1 MINTEKYNKVLDA
14 GLLLDHFALLCC
26 IRDKQ
31 SIVKNKRIAGFQNLL
46 TKKGYIDNSVLT
58 DKGKELIGEEILSG
72 FSKSIAIIEK
82 MENVESIDNTE
93 TVKKVKEDFDYAD
106 WVIKL
111 YSKCKAKLL
120 ELTGKRQVRDTINGK
135 AYPFLPNSTDLGRVI
150 LRAVQAYNLDDFDK
164 IERSIILYI
173 ERCAKTNSW
182 FPILQYYIMKNGAS
196 TMVTEIETMD
206 EPTTNDDSI
215 VNI

>member
-14 GLLLDHFALLCC
+14 GLLLDHFVILCLL
-26 IRDKQ
+26 RDNQ
-31 SIVKNKRIAGFQNLL
+31 VIPKNKRIGGFQNLL
-46 TKKGYIDNSVLT
+46 TKKGYIDNLILT
-58 DKGKELIGEEILSG
+58 DKGKELVGEEILNG
-72 FSKSIAIIEK
+72 FSKSIATIEK
-82 MENVESIDNTE
+82 VEKVE
-93 TVKKVKEDFDYAD
+93 TVKKTDEKFDYAD

-111 YSKCKAKLL
+111 YAKCKTKLI

-135 AYPFLPNSTDLGRVI
+135 AYPFLPNSTDLGKVI
-150 LRAVQAYNLDDFDK
+150 LRAIQAYNLDDFDK
-164 IERSIILYI
+164 IERSIISYI

-196 TMVTEIETMD
+196 TMVTEMETMD

>member
-14 GLLLDHFALLCC
+14 GLLLDHFVILCLL
-26 IRDKQ
+26 RDNQ
-31 SIVKNKRIAGFQNLL
+31 TIPKNKRIGGFYNLL
-46 TKKGYIDNSVLT
+46 TKKGYIDNLVLT
-58 DKGKELIGEEILSG
+58 DKGKELVGEEILSG
-72 FSKSIAIIEK
+72 FSKSIATIEK
-82 MENVESIDNTE
+82 VEKIE
-93 TVKKVKEDFDYAD
+93 TVEKIENANEGIDYGD

-111 YSKCKAKLL
+111 YAKCKTKLL

-135 AYPFLPNSTDLGRVI
+135 AYPFLPNSTDLGKVT
-150 LRAVQAYNLDDFDK
+150 LRAIQAYNLDDFDK
-164 IERSIILYI
+164 IEKSIILYI

-196 TMVTEIETMD
+196 TMVTEMETMD

>member
-1 MINTEKYNKVLDA
+1 MN
-14 GLLLDHFALLCC
+14 
-26 IRDKQ
+26 
-31 SIVKNKRIAGFQNLL
+31 
-46 TKKGYIDNSVLT
+46 
-58 DKGKELIGEEILSG
+58 G
-72 FSKSIAIIEK
+72 FSKSIATIEK
-82 MENVESIDNTE
+82 VEKIE
-93 TVKKVKEDFDYAD
+93 TVEKIENANEGIDYGD

-111 YSKCKAKLL
+111 YAKCKTKLI

-135 AYPFLPNSTDLGRVI
+135 AYPFLPNSTDLGKVT
-150 LRAVQAYNLDDFDK
+150 LRAIQAYNLDDFDK
-164 IERSIILYI
+164 IERSIISYI

-196 TMVTEIETMD
+196 TMVTEMETMD